1 MDIEG
6 FLAALRVAGRSEATV
21 RAYRQDLLRWDR
33 CAGNPAAYLSGPP
46 ASRARR
52 YSTLRAYWRWAEG
65 QDLAPGLFP
74 LGSIPHPRVDMPPPR
89 ALPEADEA
97 RLAAGVRA
105 LPLTWRTL
113 FTLMLDTG
121 LRAGEVTGLRVRDV
135 EWGPGAEGLRVLGKG
150 GRWRE
155 VPLLPGMACR
165 PLLRRI
171 AQGRIGEAY
180 VFPGRGDGRLT
191 VRAVEKRLAA
201 VCETAGISAVP
212 HDLRHTCATRLV
224 NKGVDILAV
233 QRLLGHT
240 SVQTTQRYGRLGDR
254 EYRRALEPACLR
266 LRRRLPG
273 S

>member
-6 FLAALRVAGRSEATV
+6 FLAALRVACRSEATV

-52 YSTLRAYWRWAEG
+52 YSTLRAYWRWMEG
-65 QDLAPGLFP
+65 QAEAPGPFP
-74 LGSIPHPRVDMPPPR
+74 LAAIPHPRVDLPPPR
-89 ALPEADEA
+89 ALPEADET
-97 RLAAGVRA
+97 RLAAIVRG
-105 LPLTWRTL
+105 LPLAWRAL

-121 LRAGEVTGLRVRDV
+121 LRAGEVTGLRVRDL
-135 EWGPGAEGLRVLGKG
+135 EWSAGAEGVRVLGKG

-165 PLLRRI
+165 PLLRRLV
-171 AQGRIGEAY
+171 QGKTGEAF
-180 VFPGRGDGRLT
+180 VFAGRREGPLT
-191 VRAVEKRLAA
+191 VRAVERRFAA
-201 VCETAGISAVP
+201 VCEAAGIAAVP

-224 NKGVDILAV
+224 NRGVDILAV
-233 QRLLGHT
+233 QRLLGHA

-254 EYRRALEPACLR
+254 EYRRALEAD
-266 LRRRLPG
+266 PG
-273 S
+273 